1 MFYKDEEVR
10 TCQQVTKE
18 TKDILVAKGIKPGT
32 KGIVLSSMTYV
43 TVSFDGTLVTLREE
57 AIEPV
62 DSRVSN
68 NHIGDITDDPVD
80 FLSRTFG
87 FGK

>member
-87 FGK
+87 FKK

>member
-1 MFYKDEEVR
+1 MYYKGDEVR

-32 KGIVLSSMTYV
+32 KGIVISEVTHV
-43 TVSFDGTLVTLREE
+43 TVSFGGTLVTLREE
-57 AIEPV
+57 AIELA
-62 DSRVSN
+62 DDRISN
-68 NHIGDITDDPVD
+68 NKVGDITDDPVD
-80 FLSRTFG
+80 FLSRNFG

>member
-1 MFYKDEEVR
+1 MFYKGDEVR
-10 TCQQVTKE
+10 TCQKVTKD

-32 KGIVLSSMTYV
+32 KGIVISEVTHV